1 MVMHARKLQRSDG
14 YFDKHPHPHPYQN
27 SKYKR
32 DYEREASRSSSYL
45 RDRDSSPSG
54 GAGSGNSSLNNGNNS
69 YRFASP
75 DLDSPPREN
84 RYRDSD
90 RCTSFVMR
98 MRDKERDRD
107 SYKKDKYIDC
117 LRSPKDKR
125 DRRDRDSEHR
135 TNHDRIDQSRRSSKV
150 CVSGSGGSNQ
160 SEKRSGSNDRDR
172 DRDRGERDRER
183 ITRVGDWSEHTSSS
197 GKKYYYNCKTEVSQW
212 EKPREWVERE
222 RGGLKEQPHARSSD
236 YRDKDRS
243 DRDDRFSR
251 SSYGKHSSSR
261 SSSSR
266 MRWQHESSDGH
277 RRRHDDSQD
286 MDISPGDSTPTSEGN
301 YSHSSTP
308 TTQQPQHHHHNSD
321 GVVGSGSGGAGVG
334 GGGGGGGG
342 GGASGAMGA
351 NALPR
356 LATHQPVTP
365 TNSHLQPHFTIPSSS
380 TLALSTAT
388 ATSAAVAGLKMKDHH
403 HLSSMPVSSPSASAA
418 SSAGL
423 CLSLTS
429 SAVAAQSSA
438 TGGGDIV
445 MNSNTPGPPPV
456 SLANLPKILS
466 QITGNKTLDQTE
478 LNPQKA
484 LQTIN
489 NALMMSSR
497 QQQHHVSIAG
507 DGSNSNN
514 IREHVL
520 NSPLY
525 NLPHLHTMS
534 LLNHTASGSVFSS
547 AMTQVSQG
555 VTGSAVKIDTSGN
568 SLVMGEGPPT
578 PTQEMDVLNSEHK
591 KMDGT
596 SSATLSSL
604 QGVTS
609 QVSRTLGPSLTPSLA
624 NYSRADLIQHV
635 TNWPAD
641 LLEKQGQKCSEETH
655 ILGDLQCTKISADL
669 KIARSIVRITE
680 IQSTLHEQK
689 IMYLR
694 QQIRRLEELKSQN
707 SFMSDDL

>member
-14 YFDKHPHPHPYQN
+14 YFDKHPHHPYQN

-45 RDRDSSPSG
+45 RDRDSSPTSG
-54 GAGSGNSSLNNGNNS
+54 GAGSGNSSLNNGNN

-75 DLDSPPREN
+75 ELDSPPREN

-135 TNHDRIDQSRRSSKV
+135 TNHDRIDQTRRSSKM
-150 CVSGSGGSNQ
+150 CVSSSGSQ
-160 SEKRSGSNDRDR
+160 SENRDR
-172 DRDRGERDRER
+172 ERDRER
-183 ITRVGDWSEHTSSS
+183 GDRDRERMTRVGDWSEHTSSS

-222 RGGLKEQPHARSSD
+222 RGGSVKEQHARGSE
-236 YRDKDRS
+236 YRDKERT

-261 SSSSR
+261 SSSGR
-266 MRWQHESSDGH
+266 MRWQHDAADGH

-308 TTQQPQHHHHNSD
+308 TTQQSQHHHHNSD
-321 GVVGSGSGGAGVG
+321 GSAPPGMTG
-334 GGGGGGGG
+334 
-342 GGASGAMGA
+342 

-356 LATHQPVTP
+356 LSSHPPVTP
-365 TNSHLQPHFTIPSSS
+365 TNSSHMQQQHFTIPSSA
-380 TLALSTAT
+380 TLAMGTSTVTSSSTMAGMKMK
-388 ATSAAVAGLKMKDHH
+388 SAAELH
-403 HLSSMPVSSPSASAA
+403 HLGTMPVSSPSSVVAST
-418 SSAGL
+418 AGM
-423 CLSLTS
+423 CLSLGNT
-429 SAVAAQSSA
+429 VAQSQASS
-438 TGGGDIV
+438 TGDMV

-466 QITGNKTLDQTE
+466 QITGNKTIDQTE

-497 QQQHHVSIAG
+497 QQQHQHVSIAG
-507 DGSNSNN
+507 ENNSNN

-534 LLNHTASGSVFSS
+534 LLNHTATGSVFGS
-547 AMTQVSQG
+547 AMTQVPQG
-555 VTGSAVKIDTSGN
+555 GAGTAVKIDTSGN
-568 SLVMGEGPPT
+568 SLVIGDGPPT
-578 PTQEMDVLNSEHK
+578 PTQEMDVLNSDYK
-591 KMDGT
+591 KLDGT

-624 NYSRADLIQHV
+624 NYSRTDLIQHV

>member
-45 RDRDSSPSG
+45 RDRDSSPTSG
-54 GAGSGNSSLNNGNNS
+54 GAGSGNSSLNNGNN

-75 DLDSPPREN
+75 ELDSPPREN

-150 CVSGSGGSNQ
+150 CVS
-160 SEKRSGSNDRDR
+160 EKRSGSNDRERDR
-172 DRDRGERDRER
+172 DRDRERDRER

-222 RGGLKEQPHARSSD
+222 RGGSLKEQQHPPSRSSD
-236 YRDKDRS
+236 YRDKERS
-243 DRDDRFSR
+243 ERDDRFSR

-261 SSSSR
+261 SSSGR
-266 MRWQHESSDGH
+266 MRWTHDTDGH

-308 TTQQPQHHHHNSD
+308 TTQQSQQQHHHHNSD
-321 GVVGSGSGGAGVG
+321 GSS
-334 GGGGGGGG
+334 
-342 GGASGAMGA
+342 
-351 NALPR
+351 ALPR
-356 LATHQPVTP
+356 LASHPPVTP
-365 TNSHLQPHFTIPSSS
+365 TNSHMQQQHFTIPSSA
-380 TLALSTAT
+380 TLAGTAT
-388 ATSAAVAGLKMKDHH
+388 ATSATAAGMKMKGADHH
-403 HLSSMPVSSPSASAA
+403 HLSSMPVSSPSSSTLTA

-423 CLSLTS
+423 CLTLATS
-429 SAVAAQSSA
+429 VTQSQTSV
-438 TGGGDIV
+438 TGDIV

-497 QQQHHVSIAG
+497 QQQHQHVSIAG
-507 DGSNSNN
+507 DGSNSNS
-514 IREHVL
+514 IRDHVL

-534 LLNHTASGSVFSS
+534 LLNHTTSGSVFSS
-547 AMTQVSQG
+547 AMTQGSQS
-555 VTGSAVKIDTSGN
+555 GSGGSVKIDTSGN
-568 SLVMGEGPPT
+568 SLVLGDGPPT

-591 KMDGT
+591 KLDGT
-596 SSATLSSL
+596 SATLSSL

-609 QVSRTLGPSLTPSLA
+609 QVSRSLGPSLTPSLA

>member
-45 RDRDSSPSG
+45 RDRDSSPSSG
-54 GAGSGNSSLNNGNNS
+54 GGNSSLNNGNN
-69 YRFASP
+69 YRYTSP
-75 DLDSPPREN
+75 DLDSPPRDS

-90 RCTSFVMR
+90 RCTSFAMR
-98 MRDKERDRD
+98 MRDKDRDRD

-117 LRSPKDKR
+117 MRSPKDKR

-135 TNHDRIDQSRRSSKV
+135 TNHDRIDQTRRSAKV
-150 CVSGSGGSNQ
+150 CVSGSAG
-160 SEKRSGSNDRDR
+160 ERERDR
-172 DRDRGERDRER
+172 DRDRERERERDR
-183 ITRVGDWSEHTSSS
+183 ITRVGDWSEHISSS

-222 RGGLKEQPHARSSD
+222 RGGGGGGAGGSLKEPPVQQPLPSRSSD
-236 YRDKDRS
+236 YREKERS
-243 DRDDRFSR
+243 DREDRFSR

-261 SSSSR
+261 SSSGR
-266 MRWQHESSDGH
+266 MRWPHDTAPDGH

-308 TTQQPQHHHHNSD
+308 TTQQPQSQHLHHNSD
-321 GVVGSGSGGAGVG
+321 GT
-334 GGGGGGGG
+334 
-342 GGASGAMGA
+342 
-351 NALPR
+351 LPR
-356 LATHQPVTP
+356 LASHQPITP
-365 TNSHLQPHFTIPSSS
+365 TNSHALQPPHFTIPSSAALAMS
-380 TLALSTAT
+380 TSSAAGSTA
-388 ATSAAVAGLKMKDHH
+388 SSLKMKLAEHH
-403 HLSSMPVSSPSASAA
+403 HLSTMPVSSPSAAASVLTA
-418 SSAGL
+418 SSASL
-423 CLSLTS
+423 CLSLATSMAQTSTS
-429 SAVAAQSSA
+429 SS
-438 TGGGDIV
+438 GEIV

-489 NALMMSSR
+489 NALLMSSR
-497 QQQHHVSIAG
+497 QQQHAALTA
-507 DGSNSNN
+507 DGSNSSNN

-525 NLPHLHTMS
+525 NPNYLHTMS
-534 LLNHTASGSVFSS
+534 LLNHTAAGSVFTS
-547 AMTQVSQG
+547 AMIAAGSQSVS
-555 VTGSAVKIDTSGN
+555 SNAVKIDTSGN
-568 SLVMGEGPPT
+568 SLGLGEGPPT

-624 NYSRADLIQHV
+624 NYSRADLITHV

-689 IMYLR
+689 ILT
-694 QQIRRLEELKSQN
+694 KSAY
-707 SFMSDDL
+707 

>member
-14 YFDKHPHPHPYQN
+14 YFDKHPHHPYQN

-32 DYEREASRSSSYL
+32 DYEREASRSSSYI
-45 RDRDSSPSG
+45 RDRDSSPTSG
-54 GAGSGNSSLNNGNNS
+54 GAGSGNSSLNNGNN

-75 DLDSPPREN
+75 ELDSPPREN

-98 MRDKERDRD
+98 MRDKERERD

-135 TNHDRIDQSRRSSKV
+135 TNHDRIDQARRSSKM
-150 CVSGSGGSNQ
+150 CVSSGSQ
-160 SEKRSGSNDRDR
+160 SENRDR
-172 DRDRGERDRER
+172 DRERERDRDRER
-183 ITRVGDWSEHTSSS
+183 MTRVGDWSEHTSSS

-222 RGGLKEQPHARSSD
+222 RGAGGSAAGAAVKDPHPRGNEYREKERGE
-236 YRDKDRS
+236 
-243 DRDDRFSR
+243 RDDRFAR
-251 SSYGKHSSSR
+251 SSYGKHSSTR
-261 SSSSR
+261 SSGSR
-266 MRWQHESSDGH
+266 MRWQHDTADGH
-277 RRRHDDSQD
+277 TRRRQDDSQD

-308 TTQQPQHHHHNSD
+308 TAQQSQHHHHNSD
-321 GVVGSGSGGAGVG
+321 GGAIP
-334 GGGGGGGG
+334 
-342 GGASGAMGA
+342 
-351 NALPR
+351 PR
-356 LATHQPVTP
+356 LAPVTP
-365 TNSHLQPHFTIPSSS
+365 TNSSHMQQQQHFTIP
-380 TLALSTAT
+380 
-388 ATSAAVAGLKMKDHH
+388 TSATVTTVTMKMKEHH
-403 HLSSMPVSSPSASAA
+403 HMPISSSPSTVAAAAAAGMSTMSQQAA
-418 SSAGL
+418 S
-423 CLSLTS
+423 T
-429 SAVAAQSSA
+429 
-438 TGGGDIV
+438 GDIV

-466 QITGNKTLDQTE
+466 QITGNKTIDQTE

-497 QQQHHVSIAG
+497 QQQHQHVSIAG
-507 DGSNSNN
+507 ENNLNN
-514 IREHVL
+514 IRDHVL

-534 LLNHTASGSVFSS
+534 FLNHTASGSIFGS
-547 AMTQVSQG
+547 AMTQIPQSG
-555 VTGSAVKIDTSGN
+555 AGTAVKIDTSGN
-568 SLVMGEGPPT
+568 SLVIGDGPPT
-578 PTQEMDVLNSEHK
+578 PTQEMDVLNSDYK